1 MDTFAL
7 SAQISGQFARLLLI
21 LVLAN
26 YITSE
31 DNRIIT
37 SSNSS
42 YDTSRALRN
51 GRLTCTREVKMTKK
65 VVFPQ
70 FIVMSY
76 DEYRAYRVFIQH
88 MSALYNEAVRVFGP
102 ERASQ
107 IMFNAQVAA
116 GDEMTLE
123 TGQAWFD
130 SINHAVREMRDLAGS
145 LPFRPVEL
153 PPTAD
158 N

>member
-1 MDTFAL
+1 
-7 SAQISGQFARLLLI
+7 
-21 LVLAN
+21 
-26 YITSE
+26 
-31 DNRIIT
+31 
-37 SSNSS
+37 
-42 YDTSRALRN
+42 
-51 GRLTCTREVKMTKK
+51 MTKK

-88 MSALYNEAVRVFGP
+88 MSVLYNEAVRVFGP

-107 IMFNAQVAA
+107 IMFNAQVVA